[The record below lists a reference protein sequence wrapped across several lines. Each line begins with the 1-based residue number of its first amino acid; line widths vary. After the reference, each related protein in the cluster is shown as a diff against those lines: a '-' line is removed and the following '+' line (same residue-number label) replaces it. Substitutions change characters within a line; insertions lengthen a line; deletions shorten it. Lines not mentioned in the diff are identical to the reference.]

1 MEMASQEILFEHPS
15 SPIAF
20 FKRIDVSQLNIDWNK
35 IDSVEFSVRFYS
47 QSLVISSLSVKT
59 VQSSRHFHRAHFV
72 LLNSHSKPAL
82 YDLFYT
88 SLHQAFPEIPL
99 ISAGMDGEML
109 LIPITIDY
117 ETVFVT
123 IRDSYTQGERINYDI
138 YWAVASLST
147 VRRVME
153 EIRKRA
159 TRAYFLCLQYPD
171 ELIRP
176 LNDAV
181 SPLFYSYEISLSDVN
196 LDYFCTILEREFY
209 RVFVYSESVIGYV
222 DGSLK
227 EFVQISL
234 KEKVIRLMNHNTKS
248 DIFAVIEIYK
258 VVCQCMDSLLVMN
271 PFKF

>member
-1 MEMASQEILFEHPS
+1 M
-15 SPIAF
+15 
-20 FKRIDVSQLNIDWNK
+20 
-35 IDSVEFSVRFYS
+35 
-47 QSLVISSLSVKT
+47 QSLVISSLSVKA

-82 YDLFYT
+82 YDLFYS
-88 SLHQAFPEIPL
+88 SLHQVFPEIPL
-99 ISAGMDGEML
+99 IPVGEDGELL

-117 ETVFVT
+117 ETVFIT
-123 IRDSYTQGERINYDI
+123 IRSKYTQGERINYDI

-147 VRRVME
+147 VRKVME
-153 EIRKRA
+153 EFRKRA

-181 SPLFYSYEISLSDVN
+181 SPLFYSYEIALSDVN
-196 LDYFCTILEREFY
+196 LEYFCVLIEKEFY

-248 DIFAVIEIYK
+248 EIFSIMESYK
-258 VVCQCMDSLLVMN
+258 AVCQCVESFFEDGLVIWTVC
-271 PFKF
+271 